1 MENSFNTIGEGFYAH
16 IFLHFIFIVFLIF
29 CKEVKKKSFCG
40 TSVALHF
47 LQLHMN
53 HCKEYWR

>member
-29 CKEVKKKSFCG
+29 CKEVKKNLF
-40 TSVALHF
+40 VAH
-47 LQLHMN
+47 Q
-53 HCKEYWR
+53 